1 MSTLKHV
8 LIATFLLVCPLSI
21 TAVNFGDSCDPSISH
36 LNAYLTY
43 VDACDDPSGM
53 YACAVAQDGHC
64 ELDRD
69 DECAGGAFAT
79 CLNFVCVIKG
89 VPIGGFCGVESTQFV
104 YMDQNGQENTGR
116 VERDNCTVGAYCVN
130 GSCIQALS
138 NGAQCTQDRECWTNS
153 CFNDGAGGMG
163 TCGNPPDSFKEV
175 QLSTWVAIGISILV
189 FMILVLLA
197 LWLLHRYQSK
207 KEHEKIRRFF
217 DMQEQLRQHSGRD
230 TPDMTEGAIL
240 LGTPRLYAHSNK
252 SDTSIISD
260 IRNRM
265 SISMPGSRPQ
275 SQLIQ

>member
-1 MSTLKHV
+1 M
-8 LIATFLLVCPLSI
+8 PL
-21 TAVNFGDSCDPSISH
+21 
-36 LNAYLTY
+36 
-43 VDACDDPSGM
+43 
-53 YACAVAQDGHC
+53 VAQDGHC

-89 VPIGGFCGVESTQFV
+89 VPIGGFCGVESYVSVHAVSYFILHQPTLLIHLLHVYSHIRTQFV

-138 NGAQCTQDRECWTNS
+138 NGEQCTQDRECWTNS

-175 QLSTWVAIGISILV
+175 PLSTWVAIGISILV
-189 FMILVLLA
+189 FMTVVLLA

-207 KEHEKIRRFF
+207 KEHEKVRRFF

-265 SISMPGSRPQ
+265 SMSMPGSRPQ